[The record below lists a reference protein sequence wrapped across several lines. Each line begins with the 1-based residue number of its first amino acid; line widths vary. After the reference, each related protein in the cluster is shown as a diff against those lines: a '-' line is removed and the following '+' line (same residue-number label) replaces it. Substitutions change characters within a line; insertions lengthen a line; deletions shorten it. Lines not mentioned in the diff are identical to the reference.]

1 MDLNQAARLIEWLDE
16 ERRRDKATIATLQ
29 ERLAQQQET
38 METLT
43 RRITSMESD
52 TTTLRGQVSNNTREV
67 EIIDQLR
74 REMQQLIESVEAKR
88 LTAERELERRN
99 EIAREAIARPVRE
112 LTDKLTR
119 VERQTTELPA
129 INTEKDRLASTVSAL
144 QQRVDDLYKRMEDPE
159 RRLTFLEEQRRTDAR
174 RLGELETEAPETR
187 KTLEGIKP
195 KMVLL
200 EDLTI
205 RNERK
210 VQEVQNGD
218 RERREQMQQFID
230 QQTLLMQQRDRQVN
244 DLIKQF
250 GENDEVMKRNNER
263 FEMWSEAYREM
274 KKIIDDFQRIGDRLE
289 RRINE
294 VAESQRLSEERFRT
308 EWNDLRADDQKRWKQ
323 FNTAT
328 DDVWRQHD
336 NEFGRF
342 VKQLADIQALFAPV
356 QDSLNRLWSIERE
369 RAEMYRD
376 RYQRLISDHES
387 TLNAIPPSTPPTNGS
402 G

>member
-29 ERLAQQQET
+29 ERLAQQQES

-43 RRITSMESD
+43 RRIASMESE
-52 TTTLRGQVSNNTREV
+52 TTTLRGQVTNSTREV

-74 REMQQLIESVEAKR
+74 REMQQLIESVETKR
-88 LTAERELERRN
+88 LTAERELERRS
-99 EIAREAIARPVRE
+99 ELAREAIARPVRE
-112 LTDKLTR
+112 LTEKLTR

-129 INTEKDRLASTVSAL
+129 INTEKDRLANTVSTL
-144 QQRVDDLYKRMEDPE
+144 QQRVDDLYKRLEDPE
-159 RRLTFLEEQRRTDAR
+159 RRLTHLEEQRRSDAR
-174 RLGELETEAPETR
+174 RLGELEGEAPEIR
-187 KTLEGIKP
+187 KALDSIKP

-205 RNERK
+205 RTERK

-218 RERREQMQQFID
+218 RERRDQLQQFID

-250 GENDEVMKRNNER
+250 GEHDETMQRNNER
-263 FEMWSEAYREM
+263 FETWSEAYREM

-294 VAESQRLSEERFRT
+294 VAEAQRLSEERFRT
-308 EWNDLRADDQKRWKQ
+308 EWNDFRGDDQKRWKS
-323 FNTAT
+323 FNAAT

-336 NEFGRF
+336 NEFERY
-342 VKQLADIQALFAPV
+342 VKQLDAMQALFAPL
-356 QDSLNRLWSIERE
+356 QDSLNRLWNIERE

-376 RYQRLISDHES
+376 RYQRLITEHDNA
-387 TLNAIPPSTPPTNGS
+387 LNGITPLTTNGN
-402 G
+402 GTP